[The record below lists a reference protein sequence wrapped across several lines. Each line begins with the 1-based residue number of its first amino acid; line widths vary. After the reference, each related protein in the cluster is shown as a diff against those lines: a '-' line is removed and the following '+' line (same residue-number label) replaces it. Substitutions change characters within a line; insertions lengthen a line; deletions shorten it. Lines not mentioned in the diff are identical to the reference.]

1 MVPRTFRS
9 LTGTVAFGRSRR
21 TVGQMMTA
29 EEAKSL
35 ARRLLADELPRR
47 WAHTQGVAARART
60 LAPILGDQAEVIEAA
75 AYLHD
80 IGYSPELSSTGF
92 HPLDGARYLRDVM
105 GADLTLCQLVAHHSG
120 ALVEAEERGIGELA
134 QEFALP
140 NVDLLQALTY
150 CDLTADVTGRHVDFE
165 ERLRDI
171 LSRYPREH
179 VVHRS
184 VVRSSPALRSAVAT
198 VEQRLCA

>member
-1 MVPRTFRS
+1 
-9 LTGTVAFGRSRR
+9 
-21 TVGQMMTA
+21 MMTA

-35 ARRLLADELPRR
+35 ACQLLANELPRR
-47 WAHTQGVAARART
+47 WAHTQGVAARAQT

-80 IGYSPELSSTGF
+80 IGYSSEVSSTGL